1 MGSIVVPTML
11 KVYWRSL
18 RRDARWGAAIE
29 SREIGSTRDS
39 PQNFVCAP
47 GDTNLMRELGLIEL
61 LRTIHAFERQ
71 FVIWLSS
78 EADAGPFIP
87 P

>member
-1 MGSIVVPTML
+1 
-11 KVYWRSL
+11 
-18 RRDARWGAAIE
+18 
-29 SREIGSTRDS
+29 
-39 PQNFVCAP
+39 
-47 GDTNLMRELGLIEL
+47 MRELGLIEL